1 MLSLLVITI
10 MFGCACA
17 FLTNQ
22 YKYTGM
28 TELPAKLSNSLQDAD
43 KYIKHTQDSTK
54 LLLVDNFSTLEQ
66 LVVKRLEEGGER
78 IKDGLANRTGADA
91 VKSLYEL
98 VSNLGR
104 VKRNLK
110 DVVDDTNELDVKIA
124 QLKEGLARSQETLG
138 KALSECEDSSVCR
151 EFSSQFNIGS
161 DLLLTEQYQNVQF
174 RLPGASSA
182 LSDITDLIENGL
194 EEQVEVGKSRF
205 DSVEQNIDQALA
217 DVEPLVRDE
226 LRKFGGDLKSYN
238 NKFQSSMNNLNFPT
252 TEPIPSVTSDVF
264 QYIYYLGLGMSGGV
278 LLILLFYILGLFYGM
293 CGNTPSEVYTGD
305 CCDRST
311 GANMI
316 AFATYL
322 TFMLSTPLLILTTVH
337 FILGAGLDTF
347 VCDSLQSPESS
358 DVFREVDKQWVQPY
372 LASVLSSSSSPSH
385 RVSTLDVLQSCHN
398 NETLYNIA
406 RLSSVYDV
414 TNLQQ
419 WREHYNM
426 DQIEQKLD
434 IRPLRGLQLINS
446 DTKSA
451 LQFLSKSQ
459 LTRLDLARFKEMSEE
474 NIVKM
479 DLRKF
484 VRQLRVLKDDLSRSS
499 GFRAMTTRL
508 SNEVLYL
515 ENMMR
520 VAEQVKITVR
530 HLKQTIDILEENM
543 RVNVGSMKDNIEVLL
558 NEASTATNILNSEG
572 GEILRQLTVS
582 HVRDTLDLVDT
593 FVETVITGFN
603 KDVGFCQPLSNSF
616 NASVVALCDEMVQP
630 FNGFWASIGWCCM
643 LYLPCIVISLSLTS
657 LYRKTEK
664 YPGPTLDVETQPLDS
679 NKRRDS
685 RRGHRRSYSRSDN
698 NYNRSERTS
707 SRALPPLPGEER
719 PHSRYRNSRSEQP
732 PRYSS
737 NPSLNMSQGSAPPAT
752 RDYERDRP
760 PPYYSPQR

>member
-264 QYIYYLGLGMSGGV
+264 QYIYYLG
-278 LLILLFYILGLFYGM
+278 
-293 CGNTPSEVYTGD
+293 
-305 CCDRST
+305 
-311 GANMI
+311 
-316 AFATYL
+316 
-322 TFMLSTPLLILTTVH
+322 
-337 FILGAGLDTF
+337 
-347 VCDSLQSPESS
+347 
-358 DVFREVDKQWVQPY
+358 
-372 LASVLSSSSSPSH
+372 
-385 RVSTLDVLQSCHN
+385 
-398 NETLYNIA
+398 
-406 RLSSVYDV
+406 
-414 TNLQQ
+414 
-419 WREHYNM
+419 
-426 DQIEQKLD
+426 
-434 IRPLRGLQLINS
+434 
-446 DTKSA
+446 KS
-451 LQFLSKSQ
+451 
-459 LTRLDLARFKEMSEE
+459 
-474 NIVKM
+474 
-479 DLRKF
+479 
-484 VRQLRVLKDDLSRSS
+484 
-499 GFRAMTTRL
+499 
-508 SNEVLYL
+508 
-515 ENMMR
+515 
-520 VAEQVKITVR
+520 KI
-530 HLKQTIDILEENM
+530 K
-543 RVNVGSMKDNIEVLL
+543 
-558 NEASTATNILNSEG
+558 
-572 GEILRQLTVS
+572 
-582 HVRDTLDLVDT
+582 
-593 FVETVITGFN
+593 
-603 KDVGFCQPLSNSF
+603 
-616 NASVVALCDEMVQP
+616 
-630 FNGFWASIGWCCM
+630 
-643 LYLPCIVISLSLTS
+643 
-657 LYRKTEK
+657 
-664 YPGPTLDVETQPLDS
+664 
-679 NKRRDS
+679 
-685 RRGHRRSYSRSDN
+685 
-698 NYNRSERTS
+698 
-707 SRALPPLPGEER
+707 
-719 PHSRYRNSRSEQP
+719 
-732 PRYSS
+732 
-737 NPSLNMSQGSAPPAT
+737 
-752 RDYERDRP
+752 
-760 PPYYSPQR
+760 